1 MVIQM
6 LELPNEECKEA
17 IITMLQEVKENT
29 LKINEKTQQ
38 RNRRYKEEPN
48 IIVELKYSVT

>member
-1 MVIQM
+1 MKNAKK
-6 LELPNEECKEA
+6 L

>member
-1 MVIQM
+1 M